1 MKKQIGIALASVGL
15 LAMLTGCGFKLDD
28 KTLSADGG
36 VWKVTCDG
44 DESIYQFD
52 SDGKLDMYD
61 EDGKS
66 YETNLSYS
74 VKEVD
79 DNFELMIGNNK
90 ITIPNT
96 QDKDS
101 FSGQSEYNVY
111 HFTKEKQDYLDKK
124 E

>member
-44 DESIYQFD
+44 EESIYQFD
-52 SDGKLDMYD
+52 SDGKVDTYD
-61 EDGKS
+61 KNGESNENDLPYK
-66 YETNLSYS
+66 
-74 VKEVD
+74 VKESD
-79 DNFELMIGNNK
+79 DKFELTIGNNK

-96 QDKDS
+96 QDQDS
-101 FSGQSEYNVY
+101 FSGQSEYDVY
-111 HFTKEKQDYLDKK
+111 HFTKEKQDYLDEKR
-124 E
+124 